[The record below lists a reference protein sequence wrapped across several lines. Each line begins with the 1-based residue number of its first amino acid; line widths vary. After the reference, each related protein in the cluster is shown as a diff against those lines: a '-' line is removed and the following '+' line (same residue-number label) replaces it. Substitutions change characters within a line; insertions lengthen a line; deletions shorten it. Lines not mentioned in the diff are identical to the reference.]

1 MKRFFCSLLA
11 ASMFAVPALA
21 ESDAAAL
28 AQSLVPESAVLI
40 SQEKEDGF
48 TSFEYWVDSS
58 QEFVEILIDPATQQ
72 LQRVEYEQRN
82 DNGSATVTLSKEDAQ
97 AKVQAMYPDA
107 SVDFVWLDTDDGLSS
122 YKVAFTT
129 PSFSGVA
136 AVNPETGIV
145 TQRDLLY
152 ASAQTAGAQ
161 TLASVQAL
169 ALARVPGGTLVS
181 LDQDT
186 DDGRVI
192 FEGEIASGNVRYEFE
207 VDGALAASW
216 SGTQS
221 PTISRFPRHPTAPGR
236 YRAPVPPR
244 RAA

>member
-82 DNGSATVTLSKEDAQ
+82 G
-97 AKVQAMYPDA
+97 YPEQ
-107 SVDFVWLDTDDGLSS
+107 GRR
-122 YKVAFTT
+122 
-129 PSFSGVA
+129 SGQ
-136 AVNPETGIV
+136 G
-145 TQRDLLY
+145 
-152 ASAQTAGAQ
+152 AGH
-161 TLASVQAL
+161 
-169 ALARVPGGTLVS
+169 
-181 LDQDT
+181 
-186 DDGRVI
+186 
-192 FEGEIASGNVRYEFE
+192 
-207 VDGALAASW
+207 
-216 SGTQS
+216 
-221 PTISRFPRHPTAPGR
+221 ISRCLRGLCVAG
-236 YRAPVPPR
+236 YRR
-244 RAA
+244 RPQQL

>member
-82 DNGSATVTLSKEDAQ
+82 G
-97 AKVQAMYPDA
+97 YPEQGGRPGQGA
-107 SVDFVWLDTDDGLSS
+107 GHVSRCLRGLC
-122 YKVAFTT
+122 VA
-129 PSFSGVA
+129 G
-136 AVNPETGIV
+136 
-145 TQRDLLY
+145 
-152 ASAQTAGAQ
+152 
-161 TLASVQAL
+161 
-169 ALARVPGGTLVS
+169 
-181 LDQDT
+181 
-186 DDGRVI
+186 
-192 FEGEIASGNVRYEFE
+192 
-207 VDGALAASW
+207 
-216 SGTQS
+216 
-221 PTISRFPRHPTAPGR
+221 
-236 YRAPVPPR
+236 YRR
-244 RAA
+244 RPQQL

>member
-11 ASMFAVPALA
+11 TSMFAVPALA

-82 DNGSATVTLSKEDAQ
+82 DNGSATVALSKEDAQ

-107 SVDFVWLDTDDGLSS
+107 SVDFV
-122 YKVAFTT
+122 
-129 PSFSGVA
+129 
-136 AVNPETGIV
+136 
-145 TQRDLLY
+145 
-152 ASAQTAGAQ
+152 
-161 TLASVQAL
+161 
-169 ALARVPGGTLVS
+169 
-181 LDQDT
+181 
-186 DDGRVI
+186 
-192 FEGEIASGNVRYEFE
+192 
-207 VDGALAASW
+207 
-216 SGTQS
+216 
-221 PTISRFPRHPTAPGR
+221 
-236 YRAPVPPR
+236 
-244 RAA
+244 